1 MKKLMIVVAAVV
13 AAVSKPNYATM
24 VERYGNNLIGTW
36 DGKWLFRYG
45 EPQGTQIIL
54 R

>member
-1 MKKLMIVVAAVV
+1 
-13 AAVSKPNYATM
+13 M
-24 VERYGNNLIGTW
+24 VERYGRDLIGTW

-45 EPQGTQIIL
+45 VPPGMMVIL

>member
-1 MKKLMIVVAAVV
+1 MQGLVPID
-13 AAVSKPNYATM
+13 SKPNYATM
-24 VERYGNNLIGTW
+24 VERYGRDLIGTW

-45 EPQGTQIIL
+45 EPLGSRIIV

>member
-1 MKKLMIVVAAVV
+1 MSAK
-13 AAVSKPNYATM
+13 
-24 VERYGNNLIGTW
+24 YGKDLIGAW

-45 EPQGTQIIL
+45 ISQGMVIIF